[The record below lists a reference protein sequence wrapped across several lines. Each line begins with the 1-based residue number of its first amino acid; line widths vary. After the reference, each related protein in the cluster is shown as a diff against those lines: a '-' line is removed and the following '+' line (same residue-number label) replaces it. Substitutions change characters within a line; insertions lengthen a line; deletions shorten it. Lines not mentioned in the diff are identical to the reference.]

1 MMETLNAGFTHS
13 VKDVLWGNIPF
24 TKELKD
30 ILEIDAVQKL
40 ARIKQNG
47 PTYHIYPGSV
57 HTRLN
62 HSIGV
67 YNLSREILLSLAR
80 KNESLPLTCRGM
92 MSFLCAALLH
102 DIGHFPYA
110 HSLKEL
116 AIKDHEQI
124 AAELILLDGGLNG
137 AVGRTGADARMTAEI
152 IDKDMPAGSRETEF
166 YRNILSGTLDPD
178 KLDYLSRDAYFSGV
192 PYGTQNTGYIISSM
206 DFRDWDLVLEE
217 DAMVSVEHVLF
228 SKYLMYRTIYWH
240 KGTRSATA
248 MIKKAVLSGLR
259 DGVISYDDLYLKDDE
274 EFSSLGR
281 DGKYGPFS
289 LIRDVEHNHL
299 LEKRYET
306 GLGTGSELER
316 ISLDIRTR
324 EKAEKAVFER
334 LKDEYPALE
343 EYQVVIDIPEPVN
356 FETSIKILHHDGRV
370 GGIDGNTVFSNDV
383 GRHFSSQLRKLSLFV
398 PDYVTFA
405 SAEKA
410 VAEADFAGNKEKLQG
425 NNQR

>member
-1 MMETLNAGFTHS
+1 MMEILNAGFIHS

-24 TKELKD
+24 TKEMKEL
-30 ILEIDAVQKL
+30 LEIGPVQKL

-67 YNLSREILLSLAR
+67 YHLSREILLSMAR
-80 KNESLPLTCRGM
+80 KNDNLPLTEEGM
-92 MSFLCAALLH
+92 MSFLCASLLH

-124 AAELILLDGGLNG
+124 AAELILGCKELKD
-137 AVGRTGADARMTAEI
+137 AVKRTGADPLIAANI
-152 IDKDMPAGSRETEF
+152 INKDEPCKNGETGF

-192 PYGTQNTGYIISSM
+192 PYGTQNTDYIISSM
-206 DFRDWDLVLEE
+206 DFRSWQPVLEE
-217 DAMVSVEHVLF
+217 DAMVSIEHVLF
-228 SKYLMYRTIYWH
+228 SKYLMYKTIYWH

-248 MIKKAVLSGLR
+248 MIKKALLAGLKAE
-259 DGVISYDDLYLKDDE
+259 VISYDDLYLKDDD
-274 EFSSLGR
+274 EFSRLGK
-281 DGKYGPFS
+281 DLSFEPFS
-289 LIRDVEHNHL
+289 LIREVEHNRL
-299 LEKRYET
+299 LEKRYENDL
-306 GLGTGSELER
+306 GSGSRLEQLALNLGTR
-316 ISLDIRTR
+316 D
-324 EKAEKAVFER
+324 KAENAVFR
-334 LKDEYPALE
+334 KLKNAYPALK
-343 EYQVVIDIPEPVN
+343 EYQVIIDIPEPIT
-356 FETSIKILHHDGRV
+356 FETNIKILRHDGTIV
-370 GGIDGNTVFSNDV
+370 DGGDGWTVFSKDV
-383 GRHFSSQLRKLSLFV
+383 GRHFSSRLRKLSLFV

-410 VAEADFAGNKEKLQG
+410 VAEADFAGE
-425 NNQR
+425 

>member
-1 MMETLNAGFTHS
+1 MKRSEMMEILNAGFIHS

-24 TKELKD
+24 TQEMKD
-30 ILEIDAVQKL
+30 LLEIGPVQKL

-67 YNLSREILLSLAR
+67 YHLSREILLSMAR
-80 KNESLPLTCRGM
+80 KNDNLPLTKEGM
-92 MSFLCAALLH
+92 MSFLCASLLH

-116 AIKDHEQI
+116 AVKDHEQI
-124 AAELILLDGGLNG
+124 AAELIIGNDELKH
-137 AVGRTGADARMTAEI
+137 AVEKTGANPEMTASI
-152 IDKDMPAGSRETEF
+152 INKDEPCSEKETGF
-166 YRNILSGTLDPD
+166 YRSILSGTLDPD

-192 PYGTQNTGYIISSM
+192 PYGTQNTDYIISSM
-206 DFRDWDLVLEE
+206 DFRSWQPVLEE
-217 DAMVSVEHVLF
+217 DAMVSIEHVLF

-248 MIKKAVLSGLR
+248 MIKKALLAGIKAN
-259 DGVISYDDLYLKDDE
+259 VISYEDLYLKDDD
-274 EFSSLGR
+274 EFSRLGK
-281 DGKYGPFS
+281 DCSFGPFS
-289 LIRDVEHNHL
+289 LIRDVEHNRL
-299 LEKRYET
+299 LEKRYEAD
-306 GLGTGSELER
+306 LGSSSRFEQLALNLE
-316 ISLDIRTR
+316 TR
-324 EKAEKAVFER
+324 DKAEDAVFR
-334 LKDEYPALE
+334 KLKKTYPSLK

-356 FETSIKILHHDGRV
+356 FETDIKILRHDGSIV
-370 GGIDGNTVFSNDV
+370 DSGDEWTVFSKDV
-383 GRHFSSQLRKLSLFV
+383 GRRFSSRLRKLSLFV

-410 VAEADFAGNKEKLQG
+410 VAEADFAGEQKKL
-425 NNQR
+425 